1 MPSLESTKHHY
12 CNYEFS
18 CFERQFHTAFFF
30 LFFFS
35 SFSHIKNISS
45 SARTVACLFVALD
58 SYFFS
63 FVSMFRNS
71 FFSRVTVPV
80 GQNLY
85 AKYFS
90 VSPRVW
96 KRISEVN
103 QREGYLNRKRILR
116 LAIESG
122 GCHGYLYK
130 FSFDAAECVD
140 SEDDIR
146 ICPSPHSCNESCAS
160 SFFSSS
166 SLEKMDDRPQLVVD
180 KHTLRKLQ
188 NATIDFHS
196 ELKGSAFVVVGN
208 ELVDQSCACAMSFS
222 VRKKKSSDKEFQ
234 KPKDV
239 KGTSNSSVSRGTEI
253 KR

>member
-1 MPSLESTKHHY
+1 
-12 CNYEFS
+12 
-18 CFERQFHTAFFF
+18 
-30 LFFFS
+30 
-35 SFSHIKNISS
+35 
-45 SARTVACLFVALD
+45 
-58 SYFFS
+58 
-63 FVSMFRNS
+63 MFRNS
-71 FFSRVTVPV
+71 FVFRVTASG

-103 QREGYLNRKRILR
+103 QREGYLNKKRILR

-130 FSFDAAECVD
+130 FSFDAVECVD
-140 SEDDIR
+140 AEDDIK
-146 ICPSPHSCNESCAS
+146 ICASPHFCDETFAS
-160 SFFSSS
+160 PGLSSS
-166 SLEKMDDRPQLVVD
+166 SLEKMDDPPQLVVD
-180 KHTLRKLQ
+180 KHTLLKLQ

-222 VRKKKSSDKEFQ
+222 VRKKKSSENDSHHSN
-234 KPKDV
+234 DV
-239 KGTSNSSVSRGTEI
+239 RGNSKSSLSRGFEI